1 MAAYRL
7 ALMGVGVIAKAQH
20 LPAIAA
26 NPAFDLVALASRAPV
41 SYQGLPQF
49 GDLDAL
55 LRDGPEF
62 DALALC
68 TPPQGRAE
76 LVRKALSAGKHVLME
91 KPPTPSVSEFLT
103 LEPAAQAAGRVLFAT
118 WHSRFNRGV
127 AKAKE
132 LLAKETLARLTVT
145 WKEDVNRW
153 HPGQEWVW
161 HPGGF
166 GVFDPTINAF
176 SILTEIF
183 PDRLTV
189 ASADLAFPANR
200 DTPIAARLVLA
211 DAHSPKAQ
219 ATVEVD
225 WLQRGEQ
232 TWTIDVVTESG
243 LALTLT
249 HGGTKLWLGGQ
260 LVIDESDTEYPE
272 IYARFKNLLDENRSE
287 VDGAPLHLVADAF
300 LMGKRHTV
308 AAFDWDAA

>member
-7 ALMGVGVIAKAQH
+7 ALMGVGAIAKAQH

-26 NPAFDLVALASRAPV
+26 NAAFDLVALASRAPV
-41 SYQGLPQF
+41 NYQSVPQF
-49 GDLDAL
+49 KDLEAL
-55 LRDGPEF
+55 LRDGPAF
-62 DALALC
+62 DALVLC
-68 TPPQGRAE
+68 TPPQGRAD
-76 LVRKALSAGKHVLME
+76 LVRRALSAGKHVLME

-103 LEPAAQAAGRVLFAT
+103 LAPAAASAGRTLFAT
-118 WHSRFNRGV
+118 WHSRFNHGV

-132 LLAKETLARLTVT
+132 LLTAETLARLTVT

-176 SILTEIF
+176 SILTELF
-183 PDRLTV
+183 PNRLTI
-189 ASADLAFPANR
+189 ATADLDFPANR
-200 DTPIAARLVLA
+200 DTPIAARMTLT
-211 DAHSPKAQ
+211 DARSPKAV

-225 WLQRGEQ
+225 WMQRGEQ
-232 TWTIDVVTESG
+232 TWSIDIATESG

-260 LVIDESDTEYPE
+260 LVIDESDTEYPA
-272 IYARFKNLLDENRSE
+272 IYERFKTLLDGGQSE
-287 VDGAPLHLVADAF
+287 VDGSPLHLVADAF
-300 LMGKRHTV
+300 LMGKRHSV
-308 AAFDWDAA
+308 APFTWDAA

>member
-20 LPAIAA
+20 LPAIAG
-26 NPAFDLVALASRAPV
+26 NPAFELVALASRAPV
-41 SYQGLPQF
+41 AYQGLPQYANLD
-49 GDLDAL
+49 DLL
-55 LRDGPEF
+55 NNGPEF
-62 DALALC
+62 EALALC
-68 TPPQGRAE
+68 TPPQGRAD
-76 LVRKALSAGKHVLME
+76 LVRKALAAGKHVLME

-127 AKAKE
+127 AKAKQ
-132 LLAKETLARLTVT
+132 LLANETLARLTVT

-183 PDRLTV
+183 PNRLTV
-189 ASADLAFPANR
+189 AGADLDFPANR
-200 DTPIAARLVLA
+200 DTPIAARLTLA
-211 DAHSPKAQ
+211 DARSPKAD
-219 ATVEVD
+219 ATVAVD

-232 TWTIDVVTESG
+232 TWTIDVVTDSG

-272 IYARFKNLLDENRSE
+272 IYARFKTLLDENRSD

-308 AAFDWDAA
+308 AAFNWDAA